1 MSDYLIIGGSG
12 KTGRRTVQH
21 LTAAGHTARAA
32 SRSGEVRF
40 DWHDPATWDAALA
53 GTDGVYLV
61 VPQQGFE
68 YAAPFA
74 ALLERARAAGV
85 RRAVMLSAR
94 GAEFAPGNPLFAA
107 EEVVR
112 GSGLDWTILRP
123 AWFDQNFT
131 EAYFVPGE
139 DGVVAAPAGDGRH
152 PFVDLDDVAAVAAAA
167 LTDPRHAGRTHELSG
182 PEALTFAEVVAL
194 LAAQAGREL
203 RYVAAD
209 PAGYERVLT
218 GALDAER
225 AAFLAQLFAA
235 VRDGRD
241 ARLSDGV
248 QEALGRP
255 ATTVAQWAAREGAA
269 LRAEALA
276 PSD

>member
-12 KTGRRTVQH
+12 KTGRRIVEH

-32 SRSGEVRF
+32 SRGGAVHF
-40 DWHDPATWDAALA
+40 DWHDETTWDAALA
-53 GTDGVYLV
+53 GTEGVYLV

-74 ALLERARAAGV
+74 ALLKRAEAAGV

-94 GAEFAPGNPLFAA
+94 GAEFVPGNPVFAA
-107 EEVVR
+107 EDVVR

-123 AWFDQNFT
+123 TWFDQNFT
-131 EAYFVPGE
+131 EAYFAPGE
-139 DGVVAAPAGDGRH
+139 DGAVVAPAGDGRE

-167 LTDPRHAGRTHELSG
+167 LTDPRHAGRTYELSG
-182 PEALTFAEVVAL
+182 PEALTFGELVAL
-194 LAAQAGREL
+194 LAAEAGREL

-209 PAGYERVLT
+209 PADYERILT

-235 VRDGRD
+235 IRDGRD
-241 ARLSDGV
+241 TRLSDGV
-248 QEALGRP
+248 QQALGRP

-269 LRAEALA
+269 LRAEAVA